1 MFDNLQDKMD
11 RVFKTLRGEASLNE
25 WHIDNALKEI
35 RVALLEA
42 DVNFKVV
49 REFTNRVREK
59 AVGQD
64 VLTAFSPAQQVTKIV
79 RDELQTLLGENEVGL
94 ALVGSP
100 AVVMMVGLQGSGKT
114 TTSGKLALHLK
125 NRGRRPL
132 LVPCDVYRPA
142 AIEQLRVVANNVKVP
157 FFEIADNRD
166 PIKIANDAIRDAKTL
181 LYDTVILDTAGRLH
195 VDEELMQ
202 ELTTIKND
210 VRPSEILFVA
220 DAMTG
225 QDAVKSAKEFDDRLG
240 VTGIVLTKL
249 DGDARGGA
257 ALSIKSVVNRPIK
270 FGGVGEKYADLDVFY
285 PDRMAQRILGMGDVL
300 SLIEKVE
307 TEVDKKE
314 AARLSDKAAKDKFTL
329 EDLRSQLQQV
339 KKMGPLSSLVSML
352 PGAGKISEDDIDE
365 KAVVRMQAILDS
377 MTKKEREFPQIINGH
392 RKKRIAKGSGTSVQ
406 EINRLLK
413 QYLQMKKMMKTFSK
427 GFGARKFGKMMKGL
441 PPELLQYG
449 GDEVA
454 VKKRAPLRRPLL
466 RRKVHVHDPD
476 PLRVAVAPLE
486 VLEQRPDE
494 VAADV
499 DARRHRARQRR
510 EVLAQVVDAER
521 ILDQVADRRRRVVE
535 RRAVFGDVERHRAV
549 AVAEPQQQTRQRGRV
564 HLPIRLRV
572 NRLRLAHERGALD
585 PLLRI
590 VRRHAALVIV
600 DADEVDRRGDDVEVS
615 LGEPRP
621 CVAEKIGH
629 LLRIAA
635 AEERIEILAV
645 HVRVRAARRGEV
657 LLAL

>member
-11 RVFKTLRGEASLNE
+11 RAFKTLRGEASLNE

-42 DVNFKVV
+42 DVHFKVV
-49 REFTNRVREK
+49 KEFTGRVREK

-79 RDELQTLLGENEVGL
+79 RDELQGLLGGNEVGL

-100 AVVMMVGLQGSGKT
+100 AVVMMAGLQGSGKT

-125 NRGRRPL
+125 TRGRRPY

-142 AIEQLRVVANNVKVP
+142 AIDQLRIVAANVKVP
-157 FFEIADNRD
+157 FHEIGDLRD
-166 PIKIANDAIRDAKTL
+166 PVQIARNALQEARTL

-202 ELTTIKND
+202 ELSTIKND

-220 DAMTG
+220 DARTG

-270 FGGVGEKYADLDVFY
+270 LVGVGEKYADLDVFY
-285 PDRMAQRILGMGDVL
+285 PDRMASRILGMGDVL

-307 TEVDKKE
+307 AEVDKKE
-314 AARLSDKAAKDKFTL
+314 AERLAQRVAKDKFTL

-339 KKMGPLSSLVSML
+339 KKMGPMSQIVNML
-352 PGAGKISEDDIDE
+352 PGVAGKVKEEDIDE
-365 KAVVRMQAILDS
+365 NAIVRMQAILDS
-377 MTKKEREFPQIINGH
+377 MTAKEREYPQIINGH

-413 QYLQMKKMMKTFSK
+413 QYLQMKKMMKSFSK

-441 PPELLQYG
+441 PPEFLQ
-449 GDEVA
+449 
-454 VKKRAPLRRPLL
+454 
-466 RRKVHVHDPD
+466 
-476 PLRVAVAPLE
+476 
-486 VLEQRPDE
+486 
-494 VAADV
+494 
-499 DARRHRARQRR
+499 
-510 EVLAQVVDAER
+510 
-521 ILDQVADRRRRVVE
+521 
-535 RRAVFGDVERHRAV
+535 
-549 AVAEPQQQTRQRGRV
+549 
-564 HLPIRLRV
+564 
-572 NRLRLAHERGALD
+572 
-585 PLLRI
+585 
-590 VRRHAALVIV
+590 
-600 DADEVDRRGDDVEVS
+600 
-615 LGEPRP
+615 
-621 CVAEKIGH
+621 
-629 LLRIAA
+629 
-635 AEERIEILAV
+635 
-645 HVRVRAARRGEV
+645 
-657 LLAL
+657 